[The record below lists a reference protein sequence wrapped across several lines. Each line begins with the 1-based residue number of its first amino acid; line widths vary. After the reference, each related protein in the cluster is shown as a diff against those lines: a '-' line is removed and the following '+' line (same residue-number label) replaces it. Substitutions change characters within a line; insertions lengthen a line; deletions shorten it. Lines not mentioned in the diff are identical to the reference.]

1 MLNDLIV
8 IEKRFKGKNC
18 ISEDTWAKDAS
29 CWACRE
35 KTVTT
40 EVYSSNAHH
49 MTVES
54 TYKIRKTPKMEN
66 LDTRDYRIYH
76 NGKVYNIKSII
87 PDGKKGE
94 FLKIECKMV
103 S

>member
-8 IEKRFKGKNC
+8 IEKRVKGKNC

-49 MTVES
+49 MTVK
-54 TYKIRKTPKMEN
+54 Y
-66 LDTRDYRIYH
+66 
-76 NGKVYNIKSII
+76 II
-87 PDGKKGE
+87 
-94 FLKIECKMV
+94 
-103 S
+103 